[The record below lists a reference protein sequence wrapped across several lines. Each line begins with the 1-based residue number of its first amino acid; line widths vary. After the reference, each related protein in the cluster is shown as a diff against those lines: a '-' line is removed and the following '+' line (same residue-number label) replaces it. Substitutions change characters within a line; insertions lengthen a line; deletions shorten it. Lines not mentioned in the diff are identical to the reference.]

1 MSSLFPHMHLL
12 SENHSFQQD
21 LDSGPS
27 WCSPCRC
34 WGSCPRG
41 RRCAGRPLLCWA
53 AAGRCRWRPA
63 CGGPGSPEPA
73 GTSGTPGEPSERR
86 RRWGWPSGCRASSR
100 WRTSPVSAAPS
111 PHTEPCRDS
120 PTRHT
125 LFIFTSFHSLF
136 VSLYTKRKNTTWME
150 SVDPESFS
158 SSALM

>member
-1 MSSLFPHMHLL
+1 MLSLFPLMHFLFENL
-12 SENHSFQQD
+12 SLISQQQQNRVRNT
-21 LDSGPS
+21 S
-27 WCSPCRC
+27 WFSWFSWFSPCQC

-63 CGGPGSPEPA
+63 CGGPESPEPA
-73 GTSGTPGEPSERR
+73 GTSGTLGAPSERR

-125 LFIFTSFHSLF
+125 QCPGWLLWLFMFGCL
-136 VSLYTKRKNTTWME
+136 KQ
-150 SVDPESFS
+150 
-158 SSALM
+158 